1 MLIMA
6 LEGTLEDFSLAD
18 IFQLIGIQR
27 KSGILTLKNPEETI
41 TVKFYNGMV
50 VGADSSAKKIEDRL
64 GKVLVKTG
72 LVSADELK
80 EALIHQKKTLQK
92 IGYILVDK
100 KYISK
105 DQLREALQIQTAQLL
120 YKLFRWHSGEY
131 YFDQKAKVDP
141 ESEENIIP
149 MSAESILLEGIQM
162 IDEWPIIQKR
172 IPSYD
177 IVFRPVVQLE
187 DLVLAE
193 DEEDIDA
200 ELSEIF
206 ANSGS
211 SGPDDPDMNGKVRL
225 SREEAEVFRL
235 LDGKNTVTDV
245 IECSKHGEFH
255 TCKAIYDLLERKIIA
270 PIAMIAPTLKEKALP
285 ALSRG
290 QAQRSSAVF
299 YLALSAAV
307 VTLALW
313 NISDPLR
320 IFNWR
325 FVESKSA
332 EDLKTSM
339 NATQLNLVD
348 SAILMYFYVNGLLPQ
363 RLDDLV
369 QKSYLRPADIV
380 DASSRSYSYDV
391 QGNSYVLAAQGA
403 DGRPDARLL
412 VRRSVNAVS
421 VPPQK
426 VKQTKP

>member
-1 MLIMA
+1 MA

-72 LVSADELK
+72 LVSPDELRA
-80 EALIHQKKTLQK
+80 ALTHQKKTLQK

-131 YFDQKAKVDP
+131 YFDQKAKIDP

-162 IDEWPIIQKR
+162 IDEWPLIQKR

-193 DEEDIDA
+193 DEEDIDT

-206 ANSGS
+206 ANPKGS
-211 SGPDDPDMNGKVRL
+211 PAPEDPDLNGKVRL
-225 SREEAEVFRL
+225 SKEEAEVFRL
-235 LDGKNTVTDV
+235 LDGKNTVNDV

-270 PIAMIAPTLKEKALP
+270 PIALIAPALKEKASP
-285 ALSRG
+285 RLSKG
-290 QAQRSSAVF
+290 KTKKSSSLL
-299 YLALSAAV
+299 YLALAAAV
-307 VTLALW
+307 ITLSIW
-313 NISDPLR
+313 NGSDPLR
-320 IFNWR
+320 IFKWK
-325 FVESKSA
+325 FIEPKSS
-332 EDLKTSM
+332 EDLKTSIH
-339 NATQLNLVD
+339 ATQLNLVD

-363 RLDDLV
+363 RLEDLV
-369 QKSYLRPADIV
+369 EKNYLRPADIV

-391 QGNSYVLAAQGA
+391 QGNSYVLAALGV
-403 DGRPDARLL
+403 DGRPDDRLL
-412 VRRSVNAVS
+412 VRRSVNAVR
-421 VPPQK
+421 VPPPKIRQ
-426 VKQTKP
+426 VKP

>member
-1 MLIMA
+1 MA

-27 KSGILTLKNPEETI
+27 KSGILSLKNAEETI

-72 LVSADELK
+72 LVSADELR
-80 EALIHQKKTLQK
+80 EALTHQKKTLQK

-162 IDEWPIIQKR
+162 IDEWPLIQKR
-172 IPSYD
+172 IPSYN

-200 ELSEIF
+200 ELSEMF
-206 ANSGS
+206 TNAKGS
-211 SGPDDPDMNGKVRL
+211 PAPEDPDLNGKVRL

-235 LDGKNTVTDV
+235 LNGKNTVNDV

-270 PIAMIAPTLKEKALP
+270 PIALMAPALKEKTSP
-285 ALSRG
+285 SLSKRKTKKSG
-290 QAQRSSAVF
+290 SLL
-299 YLALSAAV
+299 YLALAAAV
-307 VTLALW
+307 ITLSLW
-313 NISDPLR
+313 NVSDPLR
-320 IFNWR
+320 IFKWK
-325 FVESKSA
+325 FIEPKSS
-332 EDLKTSM
+332 EDLKTSI

-363 RLDDLV
+363 RLEDLV
-369 QKSYLRPADIV
+369 EKSYLRPADIV

-391 QGNSYVLAAQGA
+391 QGNSYVLAALGV
-403 DGRPDARLL
+403 DGRPDDRLL
-412 VRRSVNAVS
+412 VRRSVNMVR
-421 VPPQK
+421 VPPPKIRQ
-426 VKQTKP
+426 VKP